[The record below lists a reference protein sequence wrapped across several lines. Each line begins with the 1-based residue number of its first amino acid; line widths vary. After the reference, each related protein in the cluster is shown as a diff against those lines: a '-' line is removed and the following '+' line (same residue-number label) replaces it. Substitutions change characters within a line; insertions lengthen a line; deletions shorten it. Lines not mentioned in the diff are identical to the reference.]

1 MNKRAQYYQ
10 QAIPGQCKSE
20 VEEMYLSNLGNSASI
35 SENTGSMQ
43 QIIPIDNNFQKLNL
57 FLRYMTVSLLTR
69 RHSEHATKRMHWFE
83 QVIYKTLIKELI
95 F

>member
-10 QAIPGQCKSE
+10 QAIAGQCKSE
-20 VEEMYLSNLGNSASI
+20 VEEMYLSNLRN
-35 SENTGSMQ
+35 SENTGAMQ
-43 QIIPIDNNFQKLNL
+43 QIIPIDNNFKKFNL
-57 FLRYMTVSLLTR
+57 FLRYMIVSLLTR
-69 RHSEHATKRMHWFE
+69 RHSEHATKRMHRFE